1 MTKDRLRRYRD
12 LIIEKRQLEQQ
23 LRGLNLTL
31 GAIGPRAPVQLEAS
45 RQRLTAAIQP
55 KIEQLTA
62 ELVEIEAALDA
73 LDLKER
79 LVIRAYYIEGRKWDD
94 VCRAVGYER
103 SQVFNI
109 HASAIRKLEKHD
121 CRESAQN

>member
-12 LIIEKRQLEQQ
+12 LCIERRQLDQQ
-23 LRGLNLTL
+23 LRGLDLTL
-31 GAIGPRAPVQLEAS
+31 AAIGPRASVQLEAS

-55 KIEQLTA
+55 KIKQLTA

-79 LVIRAYYIEGRKWDD
+79 LVIRAYYIEGRKWED

-109 HASAIRKLEKHD
+109 HAAALKKLEG
-121 CRESAQN
+121 